1 MLGERLGGRPVH
13 RVAPMTS
20 EKLAR
25 EERRIRVEAMLCAER
40 GAAYEVAFHASVA
53 AVVRFAVE
61 QAGMRGMTKAVH
73 QSLKN
78 CLAEFI
84 GVAVRHGEAG
94 VIPHDV
100 AMALRAHAIAEL
112 DETTARLGLRGA
124 K

>member
-1 MLGERLGGRPVH
+1 
-13 RVAPMTS
+13 MTA

-25 EERRIRVEAMLCAER
+25 EDRRIQVERMLCAER
-40 GAAYEVAFHASVA
+40 GAAYEAAFHAAVA

-61 QAGMRGMTKAVH
+61 LAGVRGMTKAVH

-78 CLAEFI
+78 CLAELI
-84 GVAVRHGEAG
+84 GVAVRHGEEG

-100 AMALRAHAIAEL
+100 AVTLRAHAI
-112 DETTARLGLRGA
+112 DQMNETVERLGLRGA